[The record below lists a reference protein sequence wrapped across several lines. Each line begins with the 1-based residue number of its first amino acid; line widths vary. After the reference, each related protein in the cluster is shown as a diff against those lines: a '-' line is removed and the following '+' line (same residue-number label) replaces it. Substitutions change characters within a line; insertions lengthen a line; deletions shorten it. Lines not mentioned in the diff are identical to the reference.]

1 MAAKKSKKSSSS
13 KKTKKSSKSTKEKS
27 TNNKLPKNPS
37 MGDLL
42 EHYGQDVKVKGFEV
56 GEVVKGQIVDIAPG
70 RVAVDIGGKS
80 EGVVAEKAYNEA
92 QDYIQTLKVGQK
104 VEAKVIVPEMPDG
117 RTILSFRHTARN
129 AAWEELEEAEKK
141 DEELEVLVTDSNR
154 AGLLVEYGNLTGFV
168 PKSHLGPDIPE
179 DFSSLVGKQIKVK
192 VLSLDREENRI
203 VFSEKAVSQAEEI
216 ALQDKALD
224 KIKEGEMYEGVV
236 TTIYDFGAFV
246 RIHVKVDKEDVPL
259 EGLVHISELSWAKVN
274 SAKEE
279 IEEGDEVKV
288 RVIGKREGK
297 LALSM
302 KQTKDDPWE
311 NIEKNYEKDQ
321 KVKGSV
327 VRTTDFGVFV
337 ELEPGVEGLI
347 HMTKIPPGK
356 SYDEGDDVNVYI
368 EEIDK
373 DSRKIGLGI
382 VLTAKPVGYK

>member
-1 MAAKKSKKSSSS
+1 
-13 KKTKKSSKSTKEKS
+13 
-27 TNNKLPKNPS
+27 

-42 EHYGQDVKVKGFEV
+42 EMYGKDVKVRGYEV
-56 GEVVKGQIVDIAPG
+56 GEIVKGKIVDISPG

-80 EGVVAEKAYNEA
+80 EGIVAEKAYNEV

-104 VEAKVIVPEMPDG
+104 VEAKVIVPETPDG
-117 RTILSFRHTARN
+117 RTILSFRHTAKKV
-129 AAWEELEEAEKK
+129 AWEELEKAEEN
-141 DEELEVLVTDSNR
+141 DEELEVLATDSNR
-154 AGLLVEYGNLTGFV
+154 AGIVVEYGNLTGFI
-168 PKSHLGPDIPE
+168 PKSHLGKNVPE

-192 VLSLDREENRI
+192 VLSLDKDEYRI
-203 VFSEKAVSQAEEI
+203 VFSEKAISDAEEI
-216 ALQDKALD
+216 ALQDKALK

-236 TTIYDFGAFV
+236 TTIYEFGAFV
-246 RIHVKVDKEDVPL
+246 RIQIDIKGEDVPV

-288 RVIGKREGK
+288 RVIGKRDGK

-311 NIEKNYEKDQ
+311 KIEESYEKDQ
-321 KVKGSV
+321 KIKGSI
-327 VRTTDFGVFV
+327 VRTTEFGVFV

-347 HMTKIPPGK
+347 HITRIPPGK
-356 SYDEGDDVNVYI
+356 SYEEGDDINVYI

-373 DSRKIGLGI
+373 EKRKMSLGL
-382 VLTAKPVGYK
+382 VLTAKPVGYR

>member
-1 MAAKKSKKSSSS
+1 
-13 KKTKKSSKSTKEKS
+13 
-27 TNNKLPKNPS
+27 
-37 MGDLL
+37 MGELL
-42 EHYGQDVKVKGFEV
+42 DMYGKDVKVKGFEV
-56 GEVVKGQIVDIAPG
+56 GEIVKGEIVDISPG

-80 EGVVAEKAYNEA
+80 EGIVAEKAYNEA
-92 QDYIQTLKVGQK
+92 HDYIQTLKQGQK
-104 VEAKVIVPEMPDG
+104 VEAKVIVPETPDG

-129 AAWEELEEAEKK
+129 VAWEELEDAAQGDKV
-141 DEELEVLVTDSNR
+141 LEVLVTDSNK
-154 AGLLVEYGNLTGFV
+154 AGVIVEFGNLTGFV
-168 PKSHLGPDIPE
+168 PKSHLGKEIPE
-179 DFSSLVGKQIKVK
+179 DFSSLVGRQINVK
-192 VLSLDREENRI
+192 VLSLDREENRV

-216 ALQDKALD
+216 QLQDKALN
-224 KIKEGEMYEGVV
+224 KIEEGEMYDGVV

-246 RIHVKVDKEDVPL
+246 RIYIKIDDEEVPV

-279 IEEGDEVKV
+279 IEERDKVKV
-288 RVIGKREGK
+288 RVIGKRDGK

-311 NIEKNYEKDQ
+311 NIEENYEKEQ
-321 KVKGSV
+321 KVKGTV

-356 SYDEGDDVNVYI
+356 SYEDGDDINVYI

-373 DSRKIGLGI
+373 DDRKISLGL
-382 VLTAKPVGYK
+382 VLTAKPVGYR